1 MARAQR
7 SGFTAARSS
16 RSVDELLGEVRARG
30 HRMTPQRQLIFET
43 VYTAKK
49 HLTAEEI
56 HERVRK
62 RFRGVNLST
71 VYRNL
76 DLLEDLGLI
85 CHAHLGHSVG
95 QYHPTSGVEHQHLV
109 CRVCGSI
116 EEVGVQLMEPVR
128 KQVLS
133 RSGFEADLTHFAIF
147 GICRRCRS

>member
-1 MARAQR
+1 MARSQR
-7 SGFTAARSS
+7 SGYATVKTSP
-16 RSVDELLGEVRARG
+16 SVGELLGEVRARG

-43 VYTAKK
+43 IYGARK
-49 HLTAEEI
+49 HLTADEI

-62 RFRGVNLST
+62 RFSGVNLST

-76 DLLEDLGLI
+76 ELLEDLGLV

-95 QYHPTSGVEHQHLV
+95 QYHPTSGIEHQHLV
-109 CRVCGSI
+109 CRQCGSI
-116 EEVGVQLMEPVR
+116 EEVDVELMEPVR

-147 GICRRCRS
+147 GICERCRS

>member
-1 MARAQR
+1 
-7 SGFTAARSS
+7 
-16 RSVDELLGEVRARG
+16 
-30 HRMTPQRQLIFET
+30 MTPQRQLIFET
-43 VYTAKK
+43 IYAAKK

-95 QYHPTSGVEHQHLV
+95 QYHSTSGAEHQHLV
-109 CRVCGSI
+109 CRRCGSI
-116 EEVGVQLMEPVR
+116 EEVGVDLMEPVR
-128 KQVLS
+128 AEVKT

-147 GICRRCRS
+147 GICRRCGG